1 MIILTTKVEMKNVLQ
16 KLEQTDS
23 RIKCLL
29 VVAFAYI
36 LLMVSMSNVEA
47 MNTLE
52 NYTPSVNISLQDGVS
67 EPVGYLVKQGTVS
80 EVLDQLGLELN
91 DEDYTNLDLNQ
102 TINEEETLEINRVTY
117 KEEKSQEAVAYQTIN
132 QAGNKSAI
140 SGSRV
145 AREGQDGII
154 ENTFRV
160 RYLNDVET
168 SRELINQTMIQ
179 EPVDEIIESNTID
192 EGTAFTGRLTV
203 YGGDCNGCSG
213 RAASGVSLNASGVNN
228 SNSAKLNYNGG
239 SYYALAADPSIPF
252 GTIIEI
258 RNHNLSLEPVIYGIV
273 VDRGGAI
280 KGNKIDIYYGMEN
293 GPRYFSGGTSNR
305 TQFKIVSM
313 GKGRI

>member
-1 MIILTTKVEMKNVLQ
+1 MKNVLQ

-29 VVAFAYI
+29 VVAFAYV
-36 LLMVSMSNVEA
+36 LLMLGISNVEA
-47 MNTLE
+47 MNTLD
-52 NYTPSVNISLQDGVS
+52 NYVPSVNIYIKDGAS
-67 EPVGYLVKQGTVS
+67 EPTGYLVKEGTV
-80 EVLDQLGLELN
+80 EDVLNQLGFELN
-91 DEDYTNLDLNQ
+91 EEDFTSVELTQ
-102 TINEEETLEINRVTY
+102 EISEQQTLEINRITY
-117 KEEKSQEAVAYQTIN
+117 EEEKTQEDIPYETIN
-132 QAGNKSAI
+132 RAGNKSSI

-145 AREGQDGII
+145 AQTGQNGIM

-160 RYLNDVET
+160 RYQNEIET
-168 SRELINQTMIQ
+168 GRELISAAVIQ
-179 EPVDEIIESNTID
+179 EPVSEIIESNTIA
-192 EGTAFTGRLTV
+192 EGTAFTGRLTTF
-203 YGGDCNGCSG
+203 GGDCNGCSG
-213 RAASGVSLNASGVNN
+213 RAASGVRLDGNGVNN
-228 SNSAKLNYNGG
+228 SGSAKMNYNGG

-280 KGNKIDIYYGMEN
+280 KGNKIDIFFGLERGN
-293 GPRYFSGGTSNR
+293 RFFSGGTSNR

>member
-52 NYTPSVNISLQDGVS
+52 NYTPSVNISLQDGGS

-140 SGSRV
+140 
-145 AREGQDGII
+145 
-154 ENTFRV
+154 
-160 RYLNDVET
+160 
-168 SRELINQTMIQ
+168 
-179 EPVDEIIESNTID
+179 
-192 EGTAFTGRLTV
+192 
-203 YGGDCNGCSG
+203 
-213 RAASGVSLNASGVNN
+213 
-228 SNSAKLNYNGG
+228 
-239 SYYALAADPSIPF
+239 
-252 GTIIEI
+252 
-258 RNHNLSLEPVIYGIV
+258 
-273 VDRGGAI
+273 
-280 KGNKIDIYYGMEN
+280 
-293 GPRYFSGGTSNR
+293 
-305 TQFKIVSM
+305 
-313 GKGRI
+313 